1 MIDGK
6 FCVRKAFIDLQR
18 VSSYKKQCAS
28 SCNCEFCRSQRQK
41 RIQTGQQLRERL
53 EAIDRE
59 AKKNRQIREQRQLEY
74 DKTVRLLQLMN
85 RH

>member
-1 MIDGK
+1 MPLFMQLC
-6 FCVRKAFIDLQR
+6 FCK
-18 VSSYKKQCAS
+18 
-28 SCNCEFCRSQRQK
+28 SQRMRRQ
-41 RIQTGQQLRERL
+41 QTDQQLKERL